1 MLLSTFGIVRDCS
14 LTSDYSER
22 VVRRGRESGTNVTD
36 VNLLFVRRVAGVE

>member
-14 LTSDYSER
+14 LTSDYSE
-22 VVRRGRESGTNVTD
+22 VRRGRESGTNVTD